1 MHLAPHAG
9 IGNVV
14 KNKGGVATG
23 LWIYNTSM
31 CFITAHL
38 AAHQK
43 NTKDRNANTQRIFE
57 NLRLHAKA
65 LTAYYMQH
73 ATYSLSALGPESY

>member
-1 MHLAPHAG
+1 
-9 IGNVV
+9 
-14 KNKGGVATG
+14 
-23 LWIYNTSM
+23 M

-65 LTAYYMQH
+65 LTAYCMQH
-73 ATYSLSALGPESY
+73 TAYRHWGP